1 MRRADGVEA
10 CKGIVE
16 AEHLHLD
23 ANTKGKSGDAAAV
36 GAAELLATH
45 VVVASAQVETFGNQ
59 KFCAENSVAEQVVHY
74 RKLGFNCVAAQVD
87 LRWRILVVVNQ
98 VWCLQV
104 GRGERKAQR
113 HVLEALRNAYLNLE
127 WQRCVDPVRRFP
139 LRQVESHVAEDHSS
153 CEKPVVADIGAAEVE
168 AHRKMRTVTAHVGVD
183 QLEIRPNAE
192 AIHLSRTADHKG
204 EVRSRETAGLVA
216 INIRFNHLSV
226 AQKLDSAVEIA
237 DILKGMG
244 VPCIAVSDVAQIV
257 SYRHGHRLMH
267 RVIGKRRI
275 HQGIV
280 QVMVV
285 GGNVHASQG

>member
-36 GAAELLATH
+36 GTTELLATH
-45 VVVASAQVETFGNQ
+45 VVVAGTQVEAFGNQ

-98 VWCLQV
+98 VGCLQV
-104 GRGERKAQR
+104 GRCEGKTQR
-113 HVLEALRNAYLNLE
+113 HVLQALRNADLNLE
-127 WQRCVDPVRRFP
+127 GQRRIHPVRRFP
-139 LRQVESHVAEDHSS
+139 LRQIESHVPEDHSC
-153 CEKPVVADIGAAEVE
+153 CEKSVVADVGAAEIK

-183 QLEIRPNAE
+183 QFQIGSDAKTIDLP
-192 AIHLSRTADHKG
+192 RTTDHKG
-204 EVRSRETAGLVA
+204 EVRSRETTGLVA
-216 INIRFNHLSV
+216 IDIRFNHLSV
-226 AQKLDSAVEIA
+226 AQKLNSSVEIA

-244 VPCIAVSDVAQIV
+244 VPCIAISNVAEVVS
-257 SYRHGHRLMH
+257 H
-267 RVIGKRRI
+267 
-275 HQGIV
+275 
-280 QVMVV
+280 
-285 GGNVHASQG
+285 